1 MQTLDA
7 NILQAI
13 THAKQNI
20 NSQDMARRFHT
31 ILFLATP
38 HREAED
44 HRMLQNI
51 LRACN
56 TSASRSDL
64 IDPDPNTSVAQ
75 EINNDFYAHSQDLAM
90 WSFYEATGDPVVT
103 KRRATLSKRAGFKH
117 RTEADHSQT

>member
-1 MQTLDA
+1 MYA
-7 NILQAI
+7 NGIQAI
-13 THAKQNI
+13 IHAKENI
-20 NSQDMARRFHT
+20 KFQDMARRFHS

-56 TSASRSDL
+56 TSGLRSDL
-64 IDPDPNTSVAQ
+64 IDTDPNTSIAQ

-90 WSFYEATGDPVVT
+90 WSFYEGTGDPVVT
-103 KRRATLSKRAGFKH
+103 KRRATLSKLCMCNSWSETDQH
-117 RTEADHSQT
+117 